1 VFEGNSMETGLRAGN
16 TVVLRLPVWLL
27 RSMLVIAG
35 LALVA
40 AAAGSALR
48 DFDAQGESADP
59 PATLGRMFGLVAA
72 MLLMIQFA
80 MSARLRILDR
90 AFGLDV
96 LLRCHAATGA
106 AAGVFAALHPFLV
119 FAGEGR
125 KLGPL
130 HPSQWPVLLGAAVL
144 TALCVVICTSL
155 WRAFL
160 DLPHGSWRI
169 IHWLT
174 FVVVAGAA
182 VHALVLGSDLVDL
195 GPRIFWIV
203 VIGAYAALFVWA
215 KIVKPVL
222 LRRHPWT
229 VKSVTQVSHNTWN
242 LELIGPTAAG
252 LRYLPGQFAFLRP
265 HHRGMPSEEHPFTLS
280 SSPSRGDT
288 ISFTIKESGD
298 YTDRIGEIQL
308 GDAAT
313 VEGPFGRF
321 SHLLH
326 REGPL
331 LMIAGGVGI
340 TPLLSML
347 RFLAEA
353 GDKRPV
359 TLICANRT
367 QRDILF
373 RDELEAMTETLPQ
386 LVVHHVLSNEPGH
399 RGLTGY
405 VDRALLERILSDT
418 DCSARVFLC
427 GPPPMMTLV
436 ADALRKLGFPR
447 RRIHTERFS
456 L

>member
-1 VFEGNSMETGLRAGN
+1 METELRAGN
-16 TVVLRLPVWLL
+16 IVVLRAPVWLL
-27 RSMLVIAG
+27 RSVLVIAG
-35 LALVA
+35 LTLVA
-40 AAAGSALR
+40 AAAGFALR
-48 DFDAQGESADP
+48 DFDVREEIADA
-59 PATLGRMFGLVAA
+59 PAALGRMFGLVAA
-72 MLLMIQFA
+72 MLLMIQFT

-96 LLRCHAATGA
+96 LLRCHAVTGA
-106 AAGVFAALHPFLV
+106 VAGVFAALHPFLI

-125 KLGPL
+125 NLGPL
-130 HPSQWPVLLGAAVL
+130 HPSQWPVLLGAAIL
-144 TALCVVICTSL
+144 AALCVVICTSL

-160 DLPHGSWRI
+160 DLPYGAWRI

-174 FVVVAGAA
+174 FVIVAATA
-182 VHALVLGSDLVDL
+182 VHALVLGSDLADV
-195 GPRIFWIV
+195 GPRIFWIA

-222 LRRHPWT
+222 LRRRLWT
-229 VKSVTQVSHNTWN
+229 VRSMTQVSHNTWN
-242 LELIGPTAAG
+242 LELIGPAAAG

-298 YTDRIGEIQL
+298 YTNRIGEIQL
-308 GDAAT
+308 GDAAA

-326 REGPL
+326 RKGPL
-331 LMIAGGVGI
+331 LMVAGGVGI
-340 TPLLSML
+340 TPLMSML
-347 RFLAEA
+347 RSLADA
-353 GDKRPV
+353 GDKRPL
-359 TLICANRT
+359 TLIWANRT

-373 RDELEAMTETLPQ
+373 RDELEAMTDRLPQ
-386 LVVHHVLSNEPGH
+386 LVVHHVLSDEPEYE
-399 RGLTGY
+399 GLTGY
-405 VDRALLERILSDT
+405 IDRALLERILT
-418 DCSARVFLC
+418 DADRSARVFLC